1 MIFFSLCIRILKR
14 KQGWKL
20 LILKVISWK
29 ILKSGDFGSS
39 CQTPLHN
46 EGGLLM
52 AELFSELD
60 QIDNLEDFKVYRS
73 KLIKKKRFLEAKGA
87 VAEEK
92 RGIQVK

>member
-1 MIFFSLCIRILKR
+1 
-14 KQGWKL
+14 
-20 LILKVISWK
+20 
-29 ILKSGDFGSS
+29 
-39 CQTPLHN
+39 
-46 EGGLLM
+46 M